1 MAILPKAI
9 YRFNA
14 IPIKIPIQFF
24 KELDRTICKFIWN
37 NKKPRIDKAILNNK
51 RTSGGITIPELKQ
64 YNRAVVIQTAWYW
77 YRDRQIDQRNRI
89 EDPEM
94 NPHTYGHL
102 IFDKGAKTIQW
113 KKDSIFSKWS
123 WFNWRATCRRMQ
135 IDPSLSPCTKLKSK
149 WIKDLHI
156 KPDTLKLI
164 EEKLGKHL
172 EHMGTGK
179 NFLNKTPMAYALRS
193 RIDKWDLIKLQ
204 SFCKA
209 KDTVVRTKRQP
220 TDWEKIFT
228 NPTTDRGLI
237 SKIYKELKKLDR
249 RETNNPIKKWGSE
262 LNKEFTAEEC
272 RMAEKHLKK
281 CSTSLVIREM
291 QIKTTLRFHLTPV
304 RMAKIKNSGDSRC
317 WGGCGE
323 RGTLLHCWWDCR
335 LVKPFWKSVWRFL
348 RKLDIELPEDPAIP
362 LLGIYPKDASTY
374 KRDTCFTMFIAALFI
389 IARNWKEPRCP
400 STEEWIQKMWYIY
413 TMEYYSAIKNNRF
426 MKFVGKWLELENI
439 IRSELTQSQKDI
451 HGTNWLIEIVCLIQ
465 TKGDPKWIQSVPI
478 WDRSPWIE
486 TGKGYDQ
493 LIKIEGPQLM
503 TSHLPM
509 HLFSKSLF
517 SSKAKWLVVSICF
530 CICEALGEPLKRQVY
545 QAPFSMHFL
554 ASKILSGFRDCIG
567 DGSQWEGPGAAGPL
581 CLRHRRNLKET
592 EGINSSLHPNPVGW
606 RAKPTERQTR
616 LGNQKRLHSAHIQ
629 MPEENT
635 KRHLEPWCTEA
646 PGKSGADLLGCCR
659 RGRDLG
665 STPRAHLSL
674 GTLGEG
680 PGAAG
685 PLRLR
690 HRRNLKETDRINSS
704 LHPNPV
710 GGRAKPT
717 ERQTRLGNQKRL
729 HSAHIQTPEENTKR
743 HLEPWCTEAPG

>member
-1 MAILPKAI
+1 
-9 YRFNA
+9 
-14 IPIKIPIQFF
+14 
-24 KELDRTICKFIWN
+24 
-37 NKKPRIDKAILNNK
+37 
-51 RTSGGITIPELKQ
+51 
-64 YNRAVVIQTAWYW
+64 
-77 YRDRQIDQRNRI
+77 
-89 EDPEM
+89 M

-113 KKDSIFSKWS
+113 KKDSIFSKWC
-123 WFNWRATCRRMQ
+123 WFNWRSTCRRMQ
-135 IDPSLSPCTKLKSK
+135 IDPCLSPCTKLKSK

-156 KPDTLKLI
+156 KADTLKLI

-237 SKIYKELKKLDR
+237 SKIYKELKKLDF

-317 WGGCGE
+317 WRGCGE

-362 LLGIYPKDASTY
+362 LLGIYPKDAPTY
-374 KRDTCFTMFIAALFI
+374 KKDTCSTMFIAALFI
-389 IARNWKEPRCP
+389 IARSWKEPRCP

-413 TMEYYSAIKNNRF
+413 TMEYYSAIKNNEF

-439 IRSELTQSQKDI
+439 ILSELTQSQKDI
-451 HGTNWLIEIVCLIQ
+451 HGMHSLI
-465 TKGDPKWIQSVPI
+465 S
-478 WDRSPWIE
+478 
-486 TGKGYDQ
+486 GY
-493 LIKIEGPQLM
+493 
-503 TSHLPM
+503 
-509 HLFSKSLF
+509 
-517 SSKAKWLVVSICF
+517 
-530 CICEALGEPLKRQVY
+530 
-545 QAPFSMHFL
+545 
-554 ASKILSGFRDCIG
+554 
-567 DGSQWEGPGAAGPL
+567 
-581 CLRHRRNLKET
+581 
-592 EGINSSLHPNPVGW
+592 
-606 RAKPTERQTR
+606 
-616 LGNQKRLHSAHIQ
+616 
-629 MPEENT
+629 
-635 KRHLEPWCTEA
+635 
-646 PGKSGADLLGCCR
+646 
-659 RGRDLG
+659 
-665 STPRAHLSL
+665 
-674 GTLGEG
+674 
-680 PGAAG
+680 
-685 PLRLR
+685 
-690 HRRNLKETDRINSS
+690 
-704 LHPNPV
+704 
-710 GGRAKPT
+710 
-717 ERQTRLGNQKRL
+717 
-729 HSAHIQTPEENTKR
+729 
-743 HLEPWCTEAPG
+743 